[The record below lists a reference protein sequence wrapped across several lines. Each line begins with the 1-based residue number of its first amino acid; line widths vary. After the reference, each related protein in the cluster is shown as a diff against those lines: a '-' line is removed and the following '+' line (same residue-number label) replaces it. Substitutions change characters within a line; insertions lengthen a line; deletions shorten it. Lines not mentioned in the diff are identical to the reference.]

1 MAALLLHVVLE
12 LEHAGVL
19 LESQRLALLVQATLL
34 LLDFAL
40 GLLDL
45 NELGV
50 LLLLELVELVGLL
63 LLVRVE
69 RALGF
74 LQGLPLLHIV

>member
-1 MAALLLHVVLE
+1 MLLLHVVLE
-12 LEHAGVL
+12 LEQAGVL
-19 LESQRLALLVQATLL
+19 LESQRLALLVQATFL

>member
-1 MAALLLHVVLE
+1 MAALLLKVVLE
-12 LEHAGVL
+12 LELAGVL

>member
-1 MAALLLHVVLE
+1 MLLLHVVLE
-12 LEHAGVL
+12 LEQAGVL

>member
-12 LEHAGVL
+12 LELAGVL

>member
-1 MAALLLHVVLE
+1 MAALLLKVVLE
-12 LEHAGVL
+12 FEQAGVL